1 MNKKV
6 VMMLIKNQEVKQ
18 EDFIQFILDYLKFK
32 GKPEPTAEQIPKLL
46 QVFSMGIFS
55 LKTPL
60 EEAIKHL
67 NLQVI
72 RLYDKSGKL
81 LKIDVY
87 DN

>member
-1 MNKKV
+1 MNKHTV
-6 VMMLIKNQEVKQ
+6 IMLVKNQEVKQ
-18 EDFIQFILDYLKFK
+18 VDFIQFILDYLKFK
-32 GKPEPTAEQIPKLL
+32 GKPEPTAQQLPKLL

-55 LKTPL
+55 LKEPL

-72 RLYDKSGKL
+72 RLYDKTGRL

-87 DN
+87 E